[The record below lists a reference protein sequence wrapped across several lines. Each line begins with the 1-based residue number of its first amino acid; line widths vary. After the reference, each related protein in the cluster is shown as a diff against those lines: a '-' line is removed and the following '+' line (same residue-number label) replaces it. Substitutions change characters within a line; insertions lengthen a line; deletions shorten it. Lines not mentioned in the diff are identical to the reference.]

1 MELNIVFSKKY
12 TEVRDLCQEM
22 KRGDISVINPFL
34 DEIAEALPTKSL
46 LVPMP
51 QSSGKA
57 EYTEKLAIAIAEH
70 CNNLGTDKTAVVLD
84 CLCGYVHDSVCGR
97 KAKGEPFD
105 DIDFG
110 FVYRDGA
117 DSRVKALADKGW
129 EVILVDN
136 GDSVQGDVIGTLS
149 KGEAIVD
156 TGTTASAAI
165 AALNINKVSILELG
179 DTGAWK
185 HF

>member
-136 GDSVQGDVIGTLS
+136 V
-149 KGEAIVD
+149 VD

>member
-1 MELNIVFSKKY
+1 MELNIVFAKKY
-12 TEVRDLCQEM
+12 TEVRDLCHEM

-34 DEIAEALPTKSL
+34 DEITEALPPNCV

-51 QSSGKA
+51 QSSGRA
-57 EYTEKLAIAIAEH
+57 EYTEKLAVAIAQH
-70 CNNLGTDKTAVVLD
+70 CNCLGTDKTAVVLD

-105 DIDFG
+105 DIVFG
-110 FVYRDGA
+110 FTYRDGTE
-117 DSRVKALADKGW
+117 SRLRDFVQKGW

-136 GDSVQGDVIGTLS
+136 V
-149 KGEAIVD
+149 VD

-165 AALNINKVSILELG
+165 AALNINKVSILALG

>member
-110 FVYRDGA
+110 FVYRDRA
-117 DSRVKALADKGW
+117 DRRVKALVELGW

-136 GDSVQGDVIGTLS
+136 V
-149 KGEAIVD
+149 VD

-165 AALNINKVSILELG
+165 AALNIDKVSILALG
-179 DTGAWK
+179 DTDAWK

>member
-1 MELNIVFSKKY
+1 MELNIIFSKNY
-12 TEVRDLCQEM
+12 TEVRDLCHAM
-22 KRGDISVINPFL
+22 KRGDVSVINPFL
-34 DEIAEALPTKSL
+34 GEIAEALPTKSL

-57 EYTEKLAIAIAEH
+57 EYTEKLAVAIAEH
-70 CNNLGTDKTAVVLD
+70 SNNKGTDKTAVVLD

-110 FVYRDGA
+110 FVYRDRA
-117 DSRVKALADKGW
+117 DKRVKALVELGW

-136 GDSVQGDVIGTLS
+136 V
-149 KGEAIVD
+149 VD

-165 AALNINKVSILELG
+165 AALKLNKVSILALG

>member
-1 MELNIVFSKKY
+1 MELNIVFAKKY
-12 TEVRDLCQEM
+12 TEVRDLCYEM

-34 DEIAEALPTKSL
+34 DEIADALPTKSL

-57 EYTEKLAIAIAEH
+57 EYTEKIAIAIAEH

-110 FVYRDGA
+110 FVYRDRA
-117 DSRVKALADKGW
+117 DRRVKALVELGW

-136 GDSVQGDVIGTLS
+136 V
-149 KGEAIVD
+149 VD

-165 AALNINKVSILELG
+165 AALNINKVSVLALG
-179 DTGAWK
+179 NTDAWK

>member
-1 MELNIVFSKKY
+1 MELNIIFSKKY
-12 TEVRDLCQEM
+12 TEVRDLCHEM
-22 KRGDISVINPFL
+22 KRGDVSVINPFL
-34 DEIAEALPTKSL
+34 DEIADALPTRSL

-57 EYTEKLAIAIAEH
+57 EYTEKLAVAIAEH

-84 CLCGYVHDSVCGR
+84 CLCGCVHDSVCGR

-105 DIDFG
+105 DIVFG
-110 FVYRDGA
+110 FIYRDGA
-117 DSRVKALADKGW
+117 ESRLRDFVQKGW

-136 GDSVQGDVIGTLS
+136 V
-149 KGEAIVD
+149 VD

-165 AALNINKVSILELG
+165 AALNINKVSILTLG

>member
-1 MELNIVFSKKY
+1 MELNIIFSKKY
-12 TEVRDLCQEM
+12 TEVRDLCHEM

-57 EYTEKLAIAIAEH
+57 EYTEKLSVAIAEH

-105 DIDFG
+105 DIYFG
-110 FVYRDGA
+110 FVYRDGK
-117 DSRVKALADKGW
+117 DSRVKAFVEKGW

-136 GDSVQGDVIGTLS
+136 V
-149 KGEAIVD
+149 VD

-165 AALNINKVSILELG
+165 AALNINNVSVLALG
-179 DTGAWK
+179 NTGAWK
-185 HF
+185 NF

>member
-12 TEVRDLCQEM
+12 TDVRDLCHEM

-34 DEIAEALPTKSL
+34 DEIADALPTKSL

-57 EYTEKLAIAIAEH
+57 EYTEKLAVAIAEH
-70 CNNLGTDKTAVVLD
+70 CNNQGTDKTAVVLD

-110 FVYRDGA
+110 FVYRDRA
-117 DSRVKALADKGW
+117 DKRVKALVDMGW

-136 GDSVQGDVIGTLS
+136 V
-149 KGEAIVD
+149 VD

-165 AALNINKVSILELG
+165 AALNINKVSVLAIG
-179 DTGAWK
+179 NTGAWK
-185 HF
+185 NF

>member
-1 MELNIVFSKKY
+1 MELNIIFFKKY
-12 TEVRDLCQEM
+12 TEVRDLCHEM

-34 DEIAEALPTKSL
+34 DEIANALPTKSL

-57 EYTEKLAIAIAEH
+57 EYTEKLAVSIAEH

-110 FVYRDGA
+110 FVYRDRA
-117 DSRVKALADKGW
+117 DKRVKALVDMGW

-136 GDSVQGDVIGTLS
+136 VI
-149 KGEAIVD
+149 D
-156 TGTTASAAI
+156 TGTTASSAI
-165 AALNINKVSILELG
+165 AALNINKVSVLALG
-179 DTGAWK
+179 NTGAWK
-185 HF
+185 NF